1 VRQGSDLSAESNQPR
16 RLYRSNQNKIIAGV
30 CGGIAEYLNM
40 DPTLVRLG
48 FVLLAFA
55 GGSAILLYI
64 VLAIIVPRA
73 PTGALPATV
82 PTTQLNV
89 GALILLLIG
98 LALVGFGASSV
109 LEQVTPGFWPY
120 WNFWPL
126 IQMSGKLFW
135 AGLLVAVGLVI
146 IASALK
152 RR

>member
-1 VRQGSDLSAESNQPR
+1 MV
-16 RLYRSNQNKIIAGV
+16 AGV
-30 CGGIAEYLNM
+30 CGGIAEYLNV

-64 VLAIIVPRA
+64 VLAIVVPRA
-73 PTGALPATV
+73 PTGALPKTV
-82 PTTQLNV
+82 PATQLNV

-98 LALVGFGASSV
+98 LGLVGFGASSA
-109 LEQVTPGFWPY
+109 LEQVAPGLWPW
-120 WNFWPL
+120 WNFWPF
-126 IQMSGKLFW
+126 IQMSSRLFW
-135 AGLLVAVGLVI
+135 AGLLVTVGLLI